1 MAKGLLIPSRKNL
14 MKPQTPVLNFIVHD
28 ERWAALI
35 QNWQEEIASALEKT
49 AEELNKNFSHQE
61 VNIVLTDDAEIQAL
75 NKTFRNFDKPTNVLS
90 FPSGDEENLGDIIM
104 AYETVVREAI
114 QEAISPLHHTLHL
127 IIHGFLHLLGYDHDA
142 EEEAQ
147 IMEGLE
153 IQILSTLNITNPY
166 EEK

>member
-1 MAKGLLIPSRKNL
+1 
-14 MKPQTPVLNFIVHD
+14 MKSQTPVLNFIVHD
-28 ERWAALI
+28 ERWVALI
-35 QNWQEEIASALEKT
+35 PHWQEEVASALEKT
-49 AEELNKNFSHQE
+49 AQKLNKDFSPQE

-75 NKTFRNFDKPTNVLS
+75 NKTFRKLDKPTNVLS
-90 FPSGDEENLGDIIM
+90 FPSGDEESLGDIVL

-114 QEAISPLHHTLHL
+114 QDATSPLHHTLHL

-147 IMEGLE
+147 EMEGLE
-153 IQILSTLNITNPY
+153 IQILSTLNIANPY